1 MIAACPAEHNM
12 QKACRWTPAILAAAL
27 VPALAS
33 SAMPA
38 TQQQYLLVDP
48 GPNGYTLKRV
58 DAPVRAPGAGEV
70 LVRVR
75 AASLNRRDIYVIDGQ
90 YPIGSRTSLVP
101 LSDGAGEVA
110 AVGAGVQRFRV
121 GDRVAAIFFQNWVDG
136 PPAADTPMTALG
148 GALDGMLSEYVTL
161 NETGLVKIPANL
173 SYEEAATL
181 PCAGVTAWNG
191 LVTRGNTQTGD
202 YVVLEG
208 TGGVSIFGLQFAVA
222 LGAKPIITSSSDAK
236 LERAKALGAVATINY
251 KKNPDWEKEV
261 MAITGGAGAQHIL
274 DVGGKDTLPH
284 ALASLA
290 SGGNIALIGGLGGFG
305 GDVPTFALMGRNAS
319 AFGIYV
325 GSRENFEAMN
335 AFIEKH
341 NLKPV
346 IDRTFDYADAK
357 AAIDHMRSGEF
368 VGKIVIRIGG
378 T

>member
-1 MIAACPAEHNM
+1 
-12 QKACRWTPAILAAAL
+12 
-27 VPALAS
+27 
-33 SAMPA
+33 
-38 TQQQYLLVDP
+38 
-48 GPNGYTLKRV
+48 
-58 DAPVRAPGAGEV
+58 
-70 LVRVR
+70 
-75 AASLNRRDIYVIDGQ
+75 
-90 YPIGSRTSLVP
+90 
-101 LSDGAGEVA
+101 
-110 AVGAGVQRFRV
+110 
-121 GDRVAAIFFQNWVDG
+121 
-136 PPAADTPMTALG
+136 MTALG

-161 NETGLVKIPANL
+161 NEAGLVKIPANL

-181 PCAGVTAWNG
+181 PCAAVTAWNG
-191 LVTRGNTQTGD
+191 LVTRGNTQPGD

-208 TGGVSIFGLQFAVA
+208 TGGVSIFGLQFALA

-236 LERAKALGAVATINY
+236 LEHAKALGAFATINY

-290 SGGNIALIGGLGGFG
+290 SGGDVALIGGLGGFG

-335 AFIEKH
+335 VFIEKH
-341 NLKPV
+341 KLKPV
-346 IDRTFDYADAK
+346 IDRTFDFADAK
-357 AAIDHMRSGEF
+357 AAFDHMRSGDF

-378 T
+378 A